1 MLPVILASP
10 HPSLSLPTM
19 APNTAPGRRGGEQKQ
34 TRGENKAGH
43 SAFSLTHPLHFFLPA
58 LVHTGTPPP
67 PALRLCPPP
76 ASTSPRCF
84 VHGHIRDSCPCVS
97 FGSGGIALPCR
108 VRAGVPCSCG
118 RWGLTDWNHESTPDT
133 SLTRSS
139 TDPASRAPSRPT
151 TLCLPSAPAPGV
163 PLASPHLLPRLR
175 PCQALAPSWPSL
187 PISVHGHG
195 LPSRPLLSH
204 RRDPHDELPAPALG
218 APLFM
223 RP

>member
-19 APNTAPGRRGGEQKQ
+19 APNTAPGRGGGEQKQ
-34 TRGENKAGH
+34 TPGENKAGH

-163 PLASPHLLPRLR
+163 P
-175 PCQALAPSWPSL
+175 PSL
-187 PISVHGHG
+187 PTPAPQTAA
-195 LPSRPLLSH
+195 LPGPGPFLAQPPHLCAWSRPPFQAS
-204 RRDPHDELPAPALG
+204 
-218 APLFM
+218 PLT
-223 RP
+223 PS